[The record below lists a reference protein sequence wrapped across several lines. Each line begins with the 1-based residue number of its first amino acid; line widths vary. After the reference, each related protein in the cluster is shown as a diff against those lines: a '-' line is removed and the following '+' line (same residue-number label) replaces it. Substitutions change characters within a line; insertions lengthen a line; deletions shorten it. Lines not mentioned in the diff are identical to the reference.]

1 MRVDFLLLWIVFLR
15 ENAYTGKRLKKNGE
29 KGMKY
34 MGRPEPKIDEWA
46 LIPMIPFGLLAGY
59 WGTLEVRIM
68 ALAEEG
74 FQVRLARPVSE
85 VQKQEPLELA
95 FYNYDT
101 ASYHRLPICDAHLV
115 QEEQKT
121 FFMVYTFTTEL
132 ESYRREVQRLA
143 MQYSRYIRW
152 KMDGDD
158 AALAEQMTGYPAE
171 EDELHFENLE
181 DQKRVWFA
189 SMKRD
194 TFSAI
199 RRGAA
204 EGNSSGNAELALAL
218 DRITWYERY
227 LKLDAPSFLS
237 TYFRENQIA
246 VSPDFYPDRLYFGN
260 AFCPHLFP
268 KEHTLQSLIEKAS
281 QEHFAVTLVFPIL
294 HEAKRRETER
304 LLERLDDWCARRQ
317 ETLEIVANDW
327 GTAALAAKKKNL
339 IPVLGVLLNKRKKD
353 PRMHYKQGDSTL
365 LQQNSL
371 NAAFYRNYLKENF
384 GIMQYEWENCGF
396 LQTFPE
402 GKNSLY
408 FPFCQTNTSQ
418 HCTLYAEC
426 VNGSRGAQKEVVNC
440 PRYCEQ
446 QAFLYPKHLQMI
458 GRYNS
463 LFALDAAILEHPEK
477 IARAYARQGV
487 DRFILNLL

>member
-1 MRVDFLLLWIVFLR
+1 MKD
-15 ENAYTGKRLKKNGE
+15 E
-29 KGMKY
+29 KTAEG
-34 MGRPEPKIDEWA
+34 KIDDWA
-46 LIPMIPFGLLAGY
+46 FIPMIPFGLLAGY
-59 WGTLEVRIM
+59 WGTMEVRIT

-74 FQVRLARPVSE
+74 FQVRLAHPASE
-85 VQKQEPLELA
+85 AQKREPLELA
-95 FYNYDT
+95 FYDYDT

-115 QEEQKT
+115 REKQEP
-121 FFMVYTFTTEL
+121 FFTIYTFATEL

-171 EDELHFENLE
+171 EDELHFESLKE
-181 DQKRVWFA
+181 QKRVWFA
-189 SMKRD
+189 SINED

-199 RRGAA
+199 RWGAA
-204 EGNSSGNAELALAL
+204 EGSPSEMPEFALAL
-218 DRITWYERY
+218 DRPAWYERY
-227 LKLDAPSFLS
+227 LELDAYSFFL
-237 TYFRENQIA
+237 TYFQENQIT
-246 VSPDFYPDRLYFGN
+246 VSPDFHPDRLHFGN

-268 KEHTLQSLIEKAS
+268 EEHTLQSLIEKARR
-281 QEHFAVTLVFPIL
+281 ERFAVTLVFPIL
-294 HEAKRRETER
+294 HEAKRQETEY
-304 LLERLDDWCARRQ
+304 LLEWLDNWCARRQ
-317 ETLEIVANDW
+317 ETLEIAVNDW
-327 GTAALAAKKKNL
+327 GTAALATQKKNL

-353 PRMHYKQGDSTL
+353 PRMCYKQGDSTL
-365 LQQNSL
+365 FQQNSL

-384 GIMQYEWENCGF
+384 GIERYEWEGCDYP
-396 LQTFPE
+396 QTFPE
-402 GKNSLY
+402 EKNSLY
-408 FPFCQTNTSQ
+408 FPFYQTNTSQ

-446 QAFLYPKHLQMI
+446 QAFLYPKHLQMV

-463 LFALDAAILEHPEK
+463 LFALDAAMFERPEETAK
-477 IARAYARQGV
+477 RYAMQGI